1 MLKALMEKRT
11 RNEMPDADGKDCHIN
26 TIVVLII
33 NSFLIFRDLI
43 DHVYEQFHRYC
54 FLANFALPI
63 LRMVLP
69 YSTLFIM
76 VD

>member
-1 MLKALMEKRT
+1 MEKRT
-11 RNEMPDADGKDCHIN
+11 RNEMPDADGRDYYIN
-26 TIVVLII
+26 TFVVLII
-33 NSFLIFRDLI
+33 NSFVIFRDLI
-43 DHVYEQFHRYC
+43 DNVYEQFHRYC